1 MVVFTIVI
9 RGRGYVYTT
18 PVKRMEPGGR
28 KKNKFYIVIYIVNWK
43 TITLKEAV
51 EGVDPR
57 DLFP

>member
-1 MVVFTIVI
+1 
-9 RGRGYVYTT
+9 
-18 PVKRMEPGGR
+18 MEPGGR